1 MIRRLL
7 VLAFLGWNLL
17 ALPSLCGAGAL
28 EHPCECAW
36 SDQCGHEQSC
46 ASDPCSFARPSN
58 DSPAWQTFGF
68 AQSILAVQPLELTP
82 AWTILVA
89 PRLDSR
95 PLPLLPALSTGAR
108 PLLA

>member
-7 VLAFLGWNLL
+7 VVTFLGWNLL

-28 EHPCECAW
+28 EHPCDCEW

-46 ASDPCSFARPSN
+46 ASDPCSFARPSS
-58 DSPAWQTFGF
+58 DGPGTQTLG
-68 AQSILAVQPLELTP
+68 LPHLVVAVQPLEHTP
-82 AWTILVA
+82 AWTMLAASNPV
-89 PRLDSR
+89 SR
-95 PLPLLPALSTGAR
+95 PLPLPPALGTGAR